1 MTDKTKTHSRRGFCL
16 TAALAITTGLAALTP
31 GAAAADTPIRFTLD
45 WRFEGPAAPFL
56 LALDRGYFAEEG
68 LSVTI
73 DAGQG
78 SVDAINRVA
87 AGAYDIS
94 FGDINTLIRLLD
106 AEPDTPVR
114 AVFMLYNSPPF
125 AVVGRKSQGVF
136 EPKDL
141 EGRRLGAPAPDGAF
155 AQWPIFVAEN
165 DIDES
170 LVTIEN
176 VGFPVREPMLLAG
189 QVDAITGFAF
199 SSYLAVQMSLDD
211 PDDATLFL
219 MSDYGLEL
227 YGNALIASTRLIEEN
242 PEALEGFLRAV
253 TRGIHSVIEDPE
265 AALPYVLARSD
276 IARPELEELRLQ
288 YALEMNILTDE
299 VMENGLGGIDP
310 ERMARAFEQLALVYD
325 FQREP
330 TVEGVF
336 DARFLPPLEDRMVAQ

>member
-1 MTDKTKTHSRRGFCL
+1 MTDPTHSRRGFCL
-16 TAALAITTGLAALTP
+16 TAIALAAGLAAP
-31 GAAAADTPIRFTLD
+31 AALADTPIRFTLD

-56 LALDRGYFAEEG
+56 LALDRGFFAEEG

-78 SVDAINRVA
+78 SVDAINRVV

-94 FGDINTLIRLLD
+94 FGDINTLIRLID

-114 AVFMLYNSPPF
+114 AVFMLYNRPPF
-125 AVVGRKSQGVF
+125 AVVGRKSLGVF
-136 EPKDL
+136 EPSDL

-155 AQWPIFVAEN
+155 AQWPIFVAETG
-165 DIDES
+165 IDAS
-170 LVTIEN
+170 QVIIEN

-199 SSYLAVQMSLDD
+199 SSFLAVEMSLDD
-211 PDDATLFL
+211 PEDATLFL
-219 MSDYGLEL
+219 MSDYGVEL
-227 YGNALIASTRLIEEN
+227 YGNAIIASQALMEEN

-253 TRGIHSVIEDPE
+253 VRGIHEVAADPE
-265 AALPYVLARSD
+265 AALPYVLSRSD
-276 IARPELEELRLQ
+276 IARPELEAVRLQ

-310 ERMARAFEQLALVYD
+310 TRMARAFEQLALVYD

-330 TVEGVF
+330 TIEAVF
-336 DARFLPPLEDRMVAQ
+336 DDSFLPPLEDRMVAR